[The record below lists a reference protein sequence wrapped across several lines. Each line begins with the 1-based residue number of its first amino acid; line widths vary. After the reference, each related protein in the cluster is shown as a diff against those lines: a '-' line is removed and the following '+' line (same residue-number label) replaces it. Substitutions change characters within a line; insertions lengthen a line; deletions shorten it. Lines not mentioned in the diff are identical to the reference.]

1 MWTMLEDLLFSRL
14 RSDAHVRA
22 LLPDL
27 ERRVADGSLSPTLAV
42 GKIAAA
48 LGL

>member
-14 RSDAHVRA
+14 RSNAQVRA

-27 ERRVADGSLSPTLAV
+27 ERRVAEGSLSPTLAV
-42 GKIAAA
+42 EKIATAF
-48 LGL
+48 GL